1 MLNYLVEW
9 CPTLEPQHSLGHAK
23 ELMDKFESQLP
34 ALKVYPGTSGW
45 SVRVTPSKILDGLG
59 LGKCAGTYQG
69 VNADIE
75 CICHILQ
82 MTPS

>member
-1 MLNYLVEW
+1 MVSEGD
-9 CPTLEPQHSLGHAK
+9 PIQ
-23 ELMDKFESQLP
+23 D
-34 ALKVYPGTSGW
+34 
-45 SVRVTPSKILDGLG
+45 LDGLG

-75 CICHILQ
+75 CMSHILQ